1 MILCN
6 DFNVHVYDT
15 KNNEYEFKAESLTL
29 TDKVVYLKIQFD
41 DYSLYEKFKVKDTYI
56 IKVTNLEETYIYTN
70 QKYTLEG
77 KNLYFYYKY
86 DFPQT
91 LELSFYIVSNNLT
104 E

>member
-29 TDKVVYLKIQFD
+29 ADKVIYLRIQYD
-41 DYSLYEKFKVKDTYI
+41 DYSLYEKFKIKDIYT

-77 KNLYFYYKY
+77 KNLYFSYKY
-86 DFPQT
+86 DSPQT
-91 LELSFYIVSNNLT
+91 LELSFYVASNNLT